1 MLLINSPG
9 LNLDFFIC
17 CILHTKSTYFHFA
30 ASSRIRFRFLIAGY
44 HSVLLSEPH
53 NIRLFPIAKFLF
65 VFDAVDDASHASF
78 LTFDMNLNSPGSKD
92 SNDINRQEPRQHA
105 ISPRTERIV
114 AERVEIEI
122 RQIRAERDRDYR
134 RLSDHFR
141 AERDN
146 ADHLVDE
153 YLRNEQD
160 LIVEERVQVEL
171 RRIEDERIKEER
183 LRRIEYERFE
193 ADRLCRIEVECVVDD
208 LLRRIDDEHI
218 EAE

>member
-1 MLLINSPG
+1 M
-9 LNLDFFIC
+9 DDD
-17 CILHTKSTYFHFA
+17 
-30 ASSRIRFRFLIAGY
+30 R
-44 HSVLLSEPH
+44 
-53 NIRLFPIAKFLF
+53 
-65 VFDAVDDASHASF
+65 DDASHASSF
-78 LTFDMNLNSPGSKD
+78 SFDMNLNSPRSID

-105 ISPRTERIV
+105 ITPRTERIV
-114 AERVEIEI
+114 AERVEIEL
-122 RQIRAERDRDYR
+122 RHVRAERDREYR
-134 RLSDHFR
+134 RLTNHFR

-146 ADHLVDE
+146 ADRLVDE

-160 LIVEERVQVEL
+160 QIVEECVQVEL